1 MSYYNQM
8 YPIKCYMLISWD
20 LLLLVV
26 EDLRLCLLDIIVDLI
41 NLFEI
46 FHQSY

>member
-8 YPIKCYMLISWD
+8 YPIKFYMLISWD
-20 LLLLVV
+20 LLLLIV